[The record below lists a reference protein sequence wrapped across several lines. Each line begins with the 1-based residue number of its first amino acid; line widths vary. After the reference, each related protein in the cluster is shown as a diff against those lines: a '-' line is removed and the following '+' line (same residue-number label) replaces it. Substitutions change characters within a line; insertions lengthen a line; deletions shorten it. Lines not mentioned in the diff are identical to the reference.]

1 MQKSYY
7 PKNRIGV
14 RKEVYKTIESYSN
27 SFLRVFFLY
36 EAKLKCIFMI
46 LYFAEKAA
54 LTSVKKKTVSSLP
67 LALVMIKTD

>member
-1 MQKSYY
+1 
-7 PKNRIGV
+7 
-14 RKEVYKTIESYSN
+14 
-27 SFLRVFFLY
+27 
-36 EAKLKCIFMI
+36 MI